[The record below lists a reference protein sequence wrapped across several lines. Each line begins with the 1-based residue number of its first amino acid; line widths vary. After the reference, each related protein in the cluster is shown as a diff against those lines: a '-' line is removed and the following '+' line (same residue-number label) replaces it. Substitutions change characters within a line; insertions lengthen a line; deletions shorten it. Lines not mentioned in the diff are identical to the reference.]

1 MLGFKLK
8 EVEEVLFNQ
17 VTLIDLLILFSLGGI
32 LIYLITY
39 YVAFN
44 KGYYQKE
51 RERSGKAL

>member
-8 EVEEVLFNQ
+8 EVVEVLFNQ

-32 LIYLITY
+32 LIHLITY

-51 RERSGKAL
+51 RERSEKAL